1 MDSQSLGRRLRV
13 PRSPAFRRS
22 VTLRATL
29 VPTGRPCGQTVAGTQ
44 KAQAAAPGLGA
55 SQGRSGQAQ
64 RGCSEISAS
73 ATLTP
78 NRALPRTRETRP
90 IRVPSR
96 PASPPRQTC
105 LRHEAPEAVPPGR
118 PSLPAELRS
127 ASDFEAAPGPAW
139 AALGRPGSAAPAQRP
154 RLSARRGP
162 RCPAPLGARPGRTR
176 GPPDP
181 WTSKPELP
189 GVTLGRGGGGGLR
202 APFTSPFATMMTRPG
217 RADAR
222 APPKASR

>member
-44 KAQAAAPGLGA
+44 KAEAAAPGLGA

-78 NRALPRTRETRP
+78 NRALPRTRETRQ

-139 AALGRPGSAAPAQRP
+139 AALGRPGSAAPAQRETRSPLPGAP
-154 RLSARRGP
+154 RCEAGPNPWPTRPLDIQTRAPRGHSGP
-162 RCPAPLGARPGRTR
+162 RGRWRVEGSLHVSVCNNDDTT
-176 GPPDP
+176 
-181 WTSKPELP
+181 WSC
-189 GVTLGRGGGGGLR
+189 
-202 APFTSPFATMMTRPG
+202 
-217 RADAR
+217 
-222 APPKASR
+222 